1 MAWPDRRDPRGAPRF
16 TPRPRRGSRRQPSL
30 LPLIMALLAAAAVLA
45 VSGRLRDP
53 AARSAEP
60 ELGAGAGAGSGAGS
74 GADAGAGARAAASA
88 SEREAAAQALRRP
101 PPAAAAAAAGGGGR
115 RTPVVA
121 VAERVSPAVV
131 NIAAESIVR
140 DVDPFFGGIFTP
152 QRRAQSLGSGLI
164 IEPNG
169 MVLTNAHVIESASR
183 IVVTLLDGR
192 ELQADVLGSDHD
204 ADLAVLKMAAH
215 GLHAVPLGKSSDL
228 MIGETVVAIGNPFG
242 LSHTVTMGVLSAVGR
257 TVPSQ
262 SGERLFTDFLQTDA
276 SINPGNSGGPLVNI
290 LGEVIGINTAIVS
303 GANGIGFAIPAD
315 RARRVVADLL
325 RYGELRPVWSGA
337 RLLTVDEE
345 LARRYRLPV
354 QHGALVGKVYP
365 GSPAATAGLQENDV
379 VVAAGGHAV
388 STREDVITEIYT
400 VAADSP
406 IALEVRRAGRTLHLT
421 LHAQPPPRG
430 IGLDV
435 LEHSVGVVVGGGRGG
450 LAIQRVLRGS
460 AADRRGLAAGDLILG
475 ANGQRVD
482 SVEVL
487 AREVL
492 RGMDRGSLLLAVQRG
507 PFVYNLEFAL

>member
-1 MAWPDRRDPRGAPRF
+1 MAWLDPRGAPR
-16 TPRPRRGSRRQPSL
+16 PPIRPPRRGRRPST
-30 LPLIMALLAAAAVLA
+30 LPALAALLAAALA
-45 VSGRLRDP
+45 LALSGRMRNPAAGPEAAARPGGGSDPSAQEETRLAEARRVEAASAPP
-53 AARSAEP
+53 AARDLEP
-60 ELGAGAGAGSGAGS
+60 APRTPPGAL
-74 GADAGAGARAAASA
+74 AA
-88 SEREAAAQALRRP
+88 
-101 PPAAAAAAAGGGGR
+101 R

-121 VAERVSPAVV
+121 AAEKVSPAVV
-131 NIAAESIVR
+131 NVAAESTVR
-140 DVDPFFGGIFTP
+140 GVDPFFGGIFTP
-152 QRRAQSLGSGLI
+152 QRRAQSLGSGLVI
-164 IEPNG
+164 APTGI
-169 MVLTNAHVIESASR
+169 VLTNAHVIEGASR

-204 ADLAVLKMAAH
+204 ADLGVLKVAARD
-215 GLHAVPLGKSSDL
+215 LRAVPLGKSSDL

-257 TVPSQ
+257 TVPSE

-365 GSPAATAGLQENDV
+365 GSPAASAGLQEKDV
-379 VVAAGGHAV
+379 VVAASGHPVA
-388 STREDVITEIYT
+388 TREDVITAIYT
-400 VAADSP
+400 VPADSP
-406 IALEVRRAGRTLHLT
+406 IPLEVRRGGRTVRLT
-421 LHAQPPPRG
+421 LRAQTPPQG
-430 IGLDV
+430 TGLSV
-435 LEHSVGVVVGGGRGG
+435 LEHSVGVVVAGGGRGEV
-450 LAIQRVLRGS
+450 AIQRVVRGS
-460 AADRRGLAAGDLILG
+460 VADRRGLESGDVILG
-475 ANGQRVD
+475 ANGQRVASAD
-482 SVEVL
+482 DL

>member
-1 MAWPDRRDPRGAPRF
+1 MAWLDPRGPSRSS
-16 TPRPRRGSRRQPSL
+16 PRPRRRRGTPGRPSPLRPLLSL
-30 LPLIMALLAAAAVLA
+30 LAALLAAAAVVA
-45 VSGRLRDP
+45 VSGRMSAPVARP
-53 AARSAEP
+53 AAS
-60 ELGAGAGAGSGAGS
+60 
-74 GADAGAGARAAASA
+74 
-88 SEREAAAQALRRP
+88 
-101 PPAAAAAAAGGGGR
+101 AAAAGAAALSESERQLAALAFARPPAAPASSEVAGAAAVPGVAR

-121 VAERVSPAVV
+121 VAEKVSPAVV

-169 MVLTNAHVIESASR
+169 MVLTNAHVIEGASR

-204 ADLAVLKMAAH
+204 ADLAVLKMAAR
-215 GLHAVPLGKSSDL
+215 GLRAVPLGRSSDL

-242 LSHTVTMGVLSAVGR
+242 LSRTVTMGVLSATGR

-365 GSPAATAGLQENDV
+365 GSPAASAGLQENDV
-379 VVAAGGHAV
+379 VVGAGGHPVA
-388 STREDVITEIYT
+388 TREDVITEIYT
-400 VAADSP
+400 VPADSP
-406 IALEVRRAGRTLHLT
+406 IALDVRRSGRALHLT
-421 LHAQPPPRG
+421 LRAQPPPRG
-430 IGLDV
+430 IGLSV
-435 LEHSVGVVVGGGRGG
+435 LEHSVGLVVGGRGE
-450 LAIQRVLRGS
+450 LSVQRVVRGS
-460 AADRRGLAAGDLILG
+460 AADRRGLAAGDLVLG
-475 ANGQRVD
+475 ANGQRVE
-482 SVEVL
+482 SSEAL

-492 RGMDRGSLLLAVQRG
+492 RAMDRGSLLLAVQRG